1 MTSPDDEVRYQNR
14 WMFTPAVVLAAVDPE
29 PGVTLIRTKDGDVH
43 RYDSVKCPC
52 QSVALEYIVVWL
64 YNTFSRGLGL

>member
-1 MTSPDDEVRYQNR
+1 MTSPEDEVRYHNS

-43 RYDSVKCPC
+43 RCAGWHR
-52 QSVALEYIVVWL
+52 QSVVLEYTVVWL
-64 YNTFSRGLGL
+64 YNTLYG